1 MTGHTEGLLPLS
13 SGGAG
18 IQGALRSNSKLP
30 HSYPGRGEAQGPR
43 CPRKAPPFLSLTS
56 DKEKRIFLSASL
68 FHSGVLCSSSFCFLR
83 LLLALYWLSQDSA
96 AHPSFAPCRCLCSEL
111 VIFFPPLSLP
121 PGAALLPKLNHH
133 SSFSSCFPVAIFHP
147 GRSRIAFSAGVI
159 LLMMG
164 MGRKRNTASAFG
176 SSPWS

>member
-68 FHSGVLCSSSFCFLR
+68 FHSGVLCSSFSASTSSCWLCIGFPRTLLHIPHLLPVGVSAQSWSF
-83 LLLALYWLSQDSA
+83 
-96 AHPSFAPCRCLCSEL
+96 
-111 VIFFPPLSLP
+111 FFPPFSPSWSCPFAEVKPSFLVF
-121 PGAALLPKLNHH
+121 LL
-133 SSFSSCFPVAIFHP
+133 FSRGHF
-147 GRSRIAFSAGVI
+147 
-159 LLMMG
+159 
-164 MGRKRNTASAFG
+164 
-176 SSPWS
+176 SPWQV

>member
-1 MTGHTEGLLPLS
+1 MTGHTEGLFPLS

-30 HSYPGRGEAQGPR
+30 HSYPGRGEAQEPR

-68 FHSGVLCSSSFCFLR
+68 FHSGVLCSSFS
-83 LLLALYWLSQDSA
+83 ASSGSYWLCIGFPRTLLHIPHLLPVGVSA
-96 AHPSFAPCRCLCSEL
+96 QSWSF
-111 VIFFPPLSLP
+111 FFPLSLP

-133 SSFSSCFPVAIFHP
+133 SSFASCFPVAIFHP

-159 LLMMG
+159 PLMMG

-176 SSPWS
+176 SNPWS